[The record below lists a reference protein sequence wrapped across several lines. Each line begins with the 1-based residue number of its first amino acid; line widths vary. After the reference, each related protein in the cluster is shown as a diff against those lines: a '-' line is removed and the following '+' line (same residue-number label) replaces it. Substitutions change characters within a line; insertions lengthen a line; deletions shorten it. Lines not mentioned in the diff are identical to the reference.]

1 MRRIKIHCKKSLND
15 FCKKIQKILLTIGM
29 VLGATQN
36 IQAAGADDPL
46 RAMFLMD
53 RFEVLNNDENTRV
66 WEGSFYIGYDIDKL
80 YLYSDG
86 EATADGLESSQSEL
100 VYSRAIAP
108 FWDAQI
114 GLAYD
119 KNADA
124 SKTWASFGIAGLAP
138 YWFETR
144 AALLVNGDGN
154 VGLRLDAEYEALFTQ
169 RLILTPSL
177 EADFYTKDDA
187 SLQIGSGLSNI
198 EAGLRL
204 RYEIRR
210 EFAPYIGVTWEKTFG
225 NTRTFNPVN
234 ETNFL
239 VGVRFWF

>member
-1 MRRIKIHCKKSLND
+1 M
-15 FCKKIQKILLTIGM
+15 LLGM
-29 VLGATQN
+29 GFG
-36 IQAAGADDPL
+36 QALYADMEDDPL
-46 RAMFLMD
+46 TNMFLMD
-53 RFEVLNNDENTRV
+53 RFEVLDNDENTRV
-66 WEGSFYIGYDIDKL
+66 WEGNFWIGYDINKL
-80 YLYSDG
+80 YLYSEG
-86 EATADGLESSQSEL
+86 EATSDGLESSQNEL
-100 VYSRAIAP
+100 VYSRAISP

-119 KNADA
+119 KNDDA
-124 SKTWASFGIAGLAP
+124 SKTWAEVAISGLAP
-138 YWFETR
+138 YYFESR

-169 RLILTPSL
+169 QLILTPSL

-187 SLQIGSGLSNI
+187 ELGIGSGLSNI

-204 RYEIRR
+204 RYEIKR

-225 NTRTFNPVN
+225 NTRDYNPVD

>member
-1 MRRIKIHCKKSLND
+1 MKR
-15 FCKKIQKILLTIGM
+15 ILLSLMTIIG
-29 VLGATQN
+29 LAQSAH
-36 IQAAGADDPL
+36 AASGDDPL
-46 RAMFLMD
+46 ITMLVMD
-53 RFEVLNNDENTRV
+53 RFELLNNDENTRV
-66 WEGSFYIGYDIDKL
+66 WEGSFYMGYDLDKL

-86 EATADGLESSQSEL
+86 EASSDGLESSQNEL

-114 GLAYD
+114 GLVYD

-124 SKTWASFGIAGLAP
+124 SKTWGEIAIAGLAP
-138 YWFETR
+138 YYFETR

-154 VGLRLDAEYEALFTQ
+154 MGLRLDAEYEMLFTQ
-169 RLILTPSL
+169 KLILSTSV
-177 EADFYTKDDA
+177 EADLYSKDDA
-187 SLQIGSGLSNI
+187 TIQLGSGLSSM

-204 RYEIRR
+204 RYEFVR
-210 EFAPYIGVTWEKTFG
+210 EFAPYVGVTWEKTFG
-225 NTRTFNPVN
+225 NTSDYNPIS

>member
-1 MRRIKIHCKKSLND
+1 M
-15 FCKKIQKILLTIGM
+15 QKLLLSILLGM
-29 VLGATQN
+29 GLTQTVH
-36 IQAAGADDPL
+36 ADMEDDPL
-46 RAMFLMD
+46 LTMFVMD
-53 RFEVLNNDENTRV
+53 RFEVLDNSENTRV
-66 WEGSFYIGYDIDKL
+66 WEGSFWIGYDLNKL

-86 EATADGLESSQSEL
+86 EATADGLETSQNEL

-114 GLAYD
+114 GLVYD

-124 SKTWASFGIAGLAP
+124 SRTWGEVAISGLAP
-138 YWFETR
+138 YYFETR
-144 AALLVNGDGN
+144 VALLFNAEGN
-154 VGLRLDAEYEALFTQ
+154 IGLRLDAEYEILFTQ
-169 RLILTPSL
+169 KLILTPSL
-177 EADFYTKDDA
+177 EADFYTKDDPKM
-187 SLQIGSGLSNI
+187 SLGSGLSNI

-210 EFAPYIGVTWEKTFG
+210 EFAPYIGITWEKTFG
-225 NTRTFNPVN
+225 NTRDFNPID